1 MVQDELLQL
10 LVQQGALNA
19 EKAEAIQK
27 AALEA
32 QQPVE
37 EYLVVNPTVPEESLT
52 DARGRLYKIPYV
64 DLTGKAIDQAVLRLI
79 PEDTAQHYQVVAFQK
94 SEQEVNIGVVDPRN
108 FKALEAVEFIM
119 KEKGMRPYYFI
130 ISPTNFRAVI
140 KNYSAIGEEV
150 GKVLDLAKERFAE
163 EERDSE
169 DLEVSGDLQ
178 EVIKRAPVSKIVAL
192 IIKHAIDSRASDIH
206 IEPSEEKSSIRFRVD
221 GIMHDSLVLPPYLH
235 ASLVTRIKVLA
246 DLKLDET
253 RKPQDGRIRQKIG
266 KSEIDLRVSTLPLVK
281 SEKVVMR
288 VLDTSGKVPT
298 LKDLGYSEKNIKII
312 EASMNR
318 SHGMFLVTG
327 PTGAGK
333 STTLYSV
340 LNILNDNTSN
350 IVTLEDPAEFYIP
363 GINQSQVNAEV
374 GYTFASGLRAI
385 LRQDPDIMMVGEI
398 RDRETAELSIHAA
411 LTGHIMFST
420 LHTNNALG
428 AMPRL
433 IDMGAEPYLLAAT
446 LSNVIA
452 QRLVRKICA
461 HCKVDITL
469 PKDVEATVRKALNE
483 LPEDI
488 KPEVLKSDKPLVMYR
503 GNGCV
508 RCNDTGYR
516 GRTSISEVV
525 VIDDNIKKIMEN
537 GAKMY
542 ELEEAAKK
550 QGMVTMQQ
558 DGFLRCLM
566 GSTTIE
572 EVLRV
577 MQE

>member
-1 MVQDELLQL
+1 MVQDELLQIL
-10 LVQQGALNA
+10 IQQGAINE
-19 EKAEAIQK
+19 EKAEALQK
-27 AALEA
+27 SALEA

-37 EYLVVNPTVPEESLT
+37 DYLVVNPLVPEET
-52 DARGRLYKIPYV
+52 FTEARGRLYKIPYV
-64 DLTGKAIDQAVLRLI
+64 DLTGKAIDQEVLRFI
-79 PEDTAQHYQVVAFQK
+79 PEETAQHYQVVAFQK
-94 SEQEVNIGVVDPRN
+94 SAEEVNVGIVDPRN
-108 FKALEAVEFIM
+108 FKALEAVEFLM

-130 ISPTNFRAVI
+130 ISPTNFRNVI

-163 EERDSE
+163 EEKEGE
-169 DLEVSGDLQ
+169 DLEVQGDLQ
-178 EVIKRAPVSKIVAL
+178 EVIKRAPVSKIVSL

-206 IEPSEEKSSIRFRVD
+206 IEPSEESSRVRFRID
-221 GIMHDSLVLPPYLH
+221 GIMHDSLSLPIYLH
-235 ASLVTRIKVLA
+235 SSFVTRIKVLA

-266 KSEIDLRVSTLPLVK
+266 KAEVDLRVSTLPLVK
-281 SEKVVMR
+281 NEKVVMR

-298 LKDLGYSEKNIKII
+298 LKDLGYSEKNIKLI
-312 EASMNR
+312 EESMNR

-420 LHTNNALG
+420 LHTNTALG

-452 QRLVRKICA
+452 QRLVRKICS

-469 PKDVEATVRKALNE
+469 PADLEQKVRATLSE
-483 LPEDI
+483 LADEY
-488 KPEVLKSDKPLVMYR
+488 KPKELASKKPLVFYR

-508 RCNDTGYR
+508 RCNDSGYR

-525 VIDDNIKKIMEN
+525 IIDDDMKKIIEN

-550 QGMVTMQQ
+550 QGMISMQQ
-558 DGFLRCLM
+558 DGFLRCLQ
-566 GSTTIE
+566 GITTVD